1 MNPYSAPQSDL
12 EDAGVEDC
20 WREGKVFVMKRD
32 SLFPRRC
39 VKCNGDAQRPVRSRR
54 IFWLHPGW
62 YAVFP
67 VNLLMYFFLAP
78 IFPLIGAFVL
88 PNILLYVIFI
98 AIVRKKASIEPG
110 LCAKHART
118 RNLFLGLGS
127 FMFVVSGMAVLS
139 VALGRSTT
147 DLTGYGALGMI
158 VAMVITSFGSRIVKP
173 VHISSEQ
180 IRLKGCSEQFLAGL
194 APRRP
199 HE

>member
-158 VAMVITSFGSRIVKP
+158 VADGDHV
-173 VHISSEQ
+173 
-180 IRLKGCSEQFLAGL
+180 IRLAYREAGAHL
-194 APRRP
+194 IRTNSPQGLQRTIFGRTRSASTP
-199 HE
+199 